1 MIAIVDYGMGNLHS
15 VAKALDHVGASARI
29 TDDPKVI
36 ERADKVVLPG
46 VGAMPAAMEEL
57 AKRRLIRPVCEAIAR
72 GVPYL
77 GICLGLQLLFQD
89 GEEGKGSRGLGILR
103 GTVRK
108 FPARVRGR
116 ALKIPHMGW
125 NQLEMQKAKGKRQN
139 DCPLLKGIPEDAYFY
154 FVHSYYADPLDRF
167 CVTGE
172 TTYGV
177 QFASMVW
184 ARNVFATQ
192 FHPEKSQT
200 VGLRL
205 LKNFVNL

>member
-1 MIAIVDYGMGNLHS
+1 MIAVIDYGMGNLHS
-15 VAKALDHVGASARI
+15 VAKALDHVGAKTRI

-57 AKRRLIRPVCEAIAR
+57 AERHLTRPVCEAIAR

-77 GICLGLQLLFQD
+77 GICLGLQLLFQY
-89 GEEGKGSRGLGILR
+89 GEEGEGSRGLGVLR

-108 FPARVRGR
+108 FPSKARGR
-116 ALKIPHMGW
+116 SLKIPHMGW
-125 NQLEMQKAKGKRQN
+125 NQLKSPQTDG
-139 DCPLLKGIPEDAYFY
+139 CPLLKGIPDEAFFY
-154 FVHSYYADPLDRF
+154 FVHSYYADPMDRV
-167 CVTGE
+167 CVAGE

-177 QFASMVW
+177 QFTSMVW
-184 ARNVFATQ
+184 RRHVFATQ

-205 LKNFVNL
+205 LKNFARL